1 MDHISAMKL
10 LVNYLETGQ
19 SNGLFSIE
27 DSAKIYN
34 AQVIK
39 NNYFVNNANN
49 TNVSSNPVQNVG
61 DTSNELVESLRK
73 ENELLKNRNNEFEQ
87 IKVKLMSRNIE
98 LDNLRRNYNKK
109 IEELNKYRNIGDVSM
124 SINEENN
131 DNVLKI

>member
-10 LVNYLETGQ
+10 LVNYLEKGQ

-34 AQVIK
+34 AQVIM